1 MKTISS
7 FIVVLLGLGFS
18 AFGDDAAAKRKA
30 EAAERKAEAAE
41 RKAKAVRDAEVKS
54 LKQEV
59 RVLQSQKLPRPGN
72 TVRSPPRSEPSRT
85 LFALKSDSKDELSP
99 AV

>member
-7 FIVVLLGLGFS
+7 PIVVLLALGFS
-18 AFGDDAAAKRKA
+18 AIGDDAAAKRKA
-30 EAAERKAEAAE
+30 EAVERKAVSAE

-59 RVLQSQKLPRPGN
+59 RVLQSQKTSTAREYG
-72 TVRSPPRSEPSRT
+72 E
-85 LFALKSDSKDELSP
+85 KSAAIRAKQDVIRAKERQ
-99 AV
+99 